1 MIKSLDLKEKF
12 NSLLGVYEKKIFEFR
27 DFIKDTRYK
36 LKNLIQTNFN
46 LGIYHFKKNHITD
59 AYFRFKMVLYFDPNN
74 AMAHYYLANCLV
86 IKNKN
91 AKAIEVLNKAMIN
104 GCFCSES
111 KYLLA
116 TLDATYPKP
125 EDIPEVIVENY
136 FDHLANE
143 RASELLPNQATEFLD
158 EYLKNKAYEHANIL
172 DLGCGSGNMGL
183 YFKKKYENAH
193 LFGIDISAA
202 MLDLARQKTFNQKPI
217 YDVLSKDNM
226 HNFLLSN
233 HNKYGLI
240 MAFDSLNYDKK
251 MHTVLQE
258 AKSLLNLG
266 GEIIFTVEKS
276 THTEVALNKR
286 MNNFCFPKDYIEHLS
301 CVLEL
306 TLLEIKEYKVNDEKT
321 NWFVVLKSAAIN

>member
-1 MIKSLDLKEKF
+1 
-12 NSLLGVYEKKIFEFR
+12 
-27 DFIKDTRYK
+27 
-36 LKNLIQTNFN
+36 
-46 LGIYHFKKNHITD
+46 
-59 AYFRFKMVLYFDPNN
+59 
-74 AMAHYYLANCLV
+74 
-86 IKNKN
+86 
-91 AKAIEVLNKAMIN
+91 
-104 GCFCSES
+104 
-111 KYLLA
+111 
-116 TLDATYPKP
+116 
-125 EDIPEVIVENY
+125 
-136 FDHLANE
+136 
-143 RASELLPNQATEFLD
+143 
-158 EYLKNKAYEHANIL
+158 
-172 DLGCGSGNMGL
+172 MGL

-306 TLLEIKEYKVNDEKT
+306 TLLEIKEHKVNDEKT